1 MHGSRLRGLVAGA
14 AIAAAFTALPLIAGA
29 TSSDR
34 TLPAG
39 TKLFVPA
46 PSAGAVRQA
55 AGLLAHRDVKNALLI
70 AKMETIPRA
79 VWLTD
84 GTPADVTRQVRMT
97 LLEADL
103 ERAVPVFVVYN
114 IPARDCSQYSAGGAA
129 SDAAYDAWVAAIA
142 TAIGTHKAVVL
153 LEPDALAN
161 LPVFCSTTT
170 DPLASDPPD
179 GNGNYRT
186 PELHPLSAQRL
197 AEVNDAVDQLEA
209 NPSTSVYL
217 DAGHSAWHSVGDMA
231 RVLYYAGVQ
240 RTQGFFLNVS
250 NYQPTPQ
257 QNQYGTWISK
267 CLYYG
272 TNTAEGGWRLGHF
285 DYCASQYYPASPNDY
300 STWALTDAWYTA
312 NVDNGPNPPAGP
324 AALAHIVVDTSRNG
338 VQPTWA
344 GALDWC
350 NPPGRGLGAR
360 PTTSTGVQLVD
371 AYLWAK
377 TPGESDGACNRDGN
391 AAGTDSAWG
400 NTVDPAAGAWFPAQ
414 ALQLAQLASPPLLP

>member
-1 MHGSRLRGLVAGA
+1 MHGSRARRLVAGA
-14 AIAAAFTALPLIAGA
+14 VIAVAFTALPLIAGA
-29 TSSDR
+29 TSADR

-39 TKLFVPA
+39 TKLFVPP

-55 AGLLAHRDVKNALLI
+55 ADLLAHRDAKNALLI

-79 VWLTD
+79 VWLTG
-84 GTPADVTRQVRMT
+84 GTPAEAAKQVKTT

-129 SDAAYDAWVAAIA
+129 NDAAYDAWVAAIA
-142 TAIGTHKAVVL
+142 TAIGSHKAVVL

-170 DPLASDPPD
+170 DPLAGDPPD
-179 GNGNYRT
+179 ANGNYRT

-197 AEVNDAVDQLEA
+197 ADMNYAVDQLEA
-209 NPSTSVYL
+209 QTSTTVYL

-240 RTQGFFLNVS
+240 RTQGIFLNVS

-257 QNQYGTWISK
+257 QDQYGTWISK

-272 TNTAEGGWRLGHF
+272 TNLAEGGWRVGHF

-300 STWALTDAWYTA
+300 STWALTDAWYAA

-324 AALAHIVVDTSRNG
+324 GALAHIVVDTSRNG
-338 VQPTWA
+338 VQPTWS
-344 GALDWC
+344 GPLDWC

-360 PTTSTGVQLVD
+360 PTTSTGVPLVD
-371 AYLWAK
+371 AYLWVK

-391 AAGTDSAWG
+391 SAGTDSAWG

-414 ALQLAQLASPPLLP
+414 ALQLAQLANPPLRP